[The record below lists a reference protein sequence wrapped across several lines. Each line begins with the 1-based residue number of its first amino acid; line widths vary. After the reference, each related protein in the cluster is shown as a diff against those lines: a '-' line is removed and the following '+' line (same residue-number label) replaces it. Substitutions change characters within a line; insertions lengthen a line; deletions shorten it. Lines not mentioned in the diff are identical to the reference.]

1 MLMLRL
7 FFISALLVASAQ
19 AEPPPGTDSRVIV
32 QTSPLAGFQYYAGQ
46 ALFPLLRIGDR
57 LDLIREP
64 DNPFDPRAVRVEWR
78 GVQIGYAPRLDNV
91 DLARLLDRGE
101 GLEARILHLEAS
113 RNPWRRILFEVV
125 STEPV
130 Q

>member
-1 MLMLRL
+1 MLIAR
-7 FFISALLVASAQ
+7 FFCIILLLASSAR

-32 QTSPLAGFQYYAGQ
+32 QTSPLAGFQHYAGR
-46 ALFPLLRIGDR
+46 ALFPLLRVGDR

-64 DNPFDPRAVRVEWR
+64 SNPFDPRAVRLEWR

-101 GLEARILHLEAS
+101 ALEARILHLEVS

>member
-1 MLMLRL
+1 MILRI
-7 FFISALLVASAQ
+7 FFIAILLTVSAR
-19 AEPPPGTDSRVIV
+19 AEPPRGTDSRVIV

>member
-1 MLMLRL
+1 MLRL
-7 FFISALLVASAQ
+7 FFIIIAFAMSVQ
-19 AEPPPGTDSRVIV
+19 AEPLPVTDSRVIV
-32 QTSPLAGFQYYAGQ
+32 QTSPLAGFPHYAGR
-46 ALFPLLRIGDR
+46 AVFPLMRMGDR

-91 DLARLLDRGE
+91 DLARLLDRGAP
-101 GLEARILHLEAS
+101 LEARILHLEAS
-113 RNPWRRILFEVV
+113 RDPWRRILFEVV
-125 STEPV
+125 AAEPV

>member
-1 MLMLRL
+1 MLIARLFLIYLMLATH
-7 FFISALLVASAQ
+7 AL
-19 AEPPPGTDSRVIV
+19 AETLPATDSRVIV
-32 QTSPLAGFQYYAGQ
+32 QTSPLAGFQHYAGR
-46 ALFPLLRIGDR
+46 ALFPLLRVGDR

-64 DNPFDPRAVRVEWR
+64 ENPFDLRAVRVEWR
-78 GVQIGYAPRLDNV
+78 GVQIGYAPRLDNI

-101 GLEARILHLEAS
+101 ALEARILHLEVS
-113 RNPWRRILFEVV
+113 RDPWRRILFEVV